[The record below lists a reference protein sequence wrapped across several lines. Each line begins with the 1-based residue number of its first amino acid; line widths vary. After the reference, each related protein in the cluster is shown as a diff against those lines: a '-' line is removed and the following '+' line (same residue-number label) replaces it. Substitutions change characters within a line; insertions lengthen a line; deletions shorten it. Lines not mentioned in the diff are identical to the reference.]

1 MPWTCTVNSDGR
13 IMSFGW
19 ATFSPPVG
27 VTLKTPA
34 TPYGISYLPE
44 YNSDGNHIGQLWHW
58 EDAYGPCPQGAS
70 THLATVSA
78 LNSWIAALADDYPKE
93 VVERMLEIETSTRN
107 RISAK
112 NALGTWLA
120 SR

>member
-19 ATFSPPVG
+19 ATFRPPDG

-34 TPYGISYLPE
+34 TPYGIGILP
-44 YNSDGNHIGQLWHW
+44 SATVFWHW

-120 SR
+120 SH